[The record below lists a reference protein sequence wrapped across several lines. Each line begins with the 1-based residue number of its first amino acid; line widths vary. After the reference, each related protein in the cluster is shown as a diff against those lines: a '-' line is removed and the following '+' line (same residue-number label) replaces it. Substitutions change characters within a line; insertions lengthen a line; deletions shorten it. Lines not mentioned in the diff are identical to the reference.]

1 MIMIFDRKQDF
12 YDLAKE
18 LGLLYF
24 LLDDFQDNWCA
35 PPNGVNDIIWF
46 NILAEILAAHFELRV
61 AGQALLTDA
70 LKKLSDKHRSRGL
83 DYPTIEDL
91 AKSLLSRSKGAGVR

>member
-1 MIMIFDRKQDF
+1 MIIIFDRKQDF

-18 LGLLYF
+18 SDLLYF
-24 LLDDFQDNWCA
+24 LLQDFQDNWCA
-35 PPNGVNDIIWF
+35 PPNGVDDMVWF
-46 NILAEILAAHFELRV
+46 NIFAEILATHFELRA

-70 LKKLSDKHRSRGL
+70 LKRLSDKHRSRGL

-91 AKSLLSRSKGAGVR
+91 AKSLVSHSEGSRIR

>member
-35 PPNGVNDIIWF
+35 PPDGVDDMIWF
-46 NILAEILAAHFELRV
+46 NILTEILAAHFEFRV

-70 LKKLSDKHRSRGL
+70 LKRLSDKHRNCGL

-91 AKSLLSRSKGAGVR
+91 AKSLLSRTKGA